1 MWRLI
6 ESLIIKELLLLWR
19 DRRSRLALL
28 LPPFMQL
35 FVFSYA
41 ATYDVTSATLAILNR
56 DGGQA
61 SRELVSRV
69 AGAPLFRGV
78 IYARSEA
85 ELRAL
90 IDQQHSVV
98 ALSIDSRFSAALARG
113 EPARLQL
120 LMDGRRSNAAQILQG
135 YLQAIVQRYG
145 AEIGVPMVLA
155 GAGPSLTTRHWFN
168 PRLESLWVV
177 VPALVGILTMLITMI
192 IGAISLARE
201 RELGTLEQLLV
212 TPLQPWQ
219 IMLGKLVPAVLVGMI
234 EGVTVTL
241 ISQTWFGVP
250 LIGPLWVFFIGL
262 ACFIWS
268 VVGVG
273 VFISI
278 FTRTQQQALVGVML
292 FTMPCV
298 ILSGFIAPV
307 ENMPEWL
314 QWLTMVNPLRYF
326 YQLVHGVFLRDAPL
340 LVLWHSLWPLL
351 LIGMLTL
358 ALAARYFRRRLY

>member
-1 MWRLI
+1 MWRVLENLI
-6 ESLIIKELLLLWR
+6 VKELLLLWR

-28 LPPFMQL
+28 LPPIMQL

-41 ATYDVTSATLAILNR
+41 ATYDVTSTTLAVLNR
-56 DGGQA
+56 DGGME
-61 SRELVSRV
+61 SRELVSRL
-69 AGAPLFRGV
+69 AGAPLFRQV
-78 IYARSEA
+78 YYARSES
-85 ELRAL
+85 ELRAF
-90 IDQQHSVV
+90 IDSQHTVV
-98 ALSIDSRFSAALARG
+98 AISIDSRFSADLHRR
-113 EPARLQL
+113 EPARVQL

-135 YLQAIVQRYG
+135 YIQAIVQRYA
-145 AEIGVPMVLA
+145 AEQGVPAVFT
-155 GAGPSLTTRHWFN
+155 GAGPVLVARTWFN
-168 PRLESLWVV
+168 PRLDSLWIV
-177 VPALVGILTMLITMI
+177 VPALVGILTMFITLI

-219 IMLGKLVPAVLVGMI
+219 IMLGKLIPAVIVGMI
-234 EGVTVTL
+234 EGLVVTL

-250 LIGPLWVFFIGL
+250 LVGPLWVFFLAL

-273 VFISI
+273 LFISI

-292 FTMPCV
+292 FSMPCV

-314 QWLTMVNPLRYF
+314 QWFTVINPLRYF
-326 YQLVHGVFLRDAPL
+326 YQLVHGVFLQDAPL
-340 LVLWHSLWPLL
+340 LTLWQSAWPLL
-351 LIGMLTL
+351 LIGVVTMGL
-358 ALAARYFRRRLY
+358 AVRNFRRRLY